1 MPRCIARRMRGE
13 TGSRWPENVCGLAIC
28 YGHCDRNNPPLRIAE
43 RGNDRLQPVLTT
55 LAMLGYL
62 ESKQV
67 YAMKKTLLLIAS
79 VAVLLSGCIVVPD
92 GGGYYGGGG
101 YYHHRHWD

>member
-1 MPRCIARRMRGE
+1 MRGE
-13 TGSRWPENVCGLAIC
+13 TASSWPENVCGLGIC
-28 YGHCDRNNPPLRIAE
+28 YGHCDRNNPPLRIVDQ
-43 RGNDRLQPVLTT
+43 GNDRLQPVLRA
-55 LAMLGYL
+55 LAMLGFIL
-62 ESKQV
+62 NPKQV
-67 YAMKKTLLLIAS
+67 SAMKKTLLLIAG